1 MKKLSKLKLK
11 EFREMSDFEMKQV
24 LGGSGDF
31 EGGGT
36 GNLEGGS
43 GVEATSCSTTC
54 SNGSTVA
61 IDNCIGTCS
70 AIDGVSVTCTGSVTG
85 EELTKKC
92 GH

>member
-36 GNLEGGS
+36 GNIEGGGS
-43 GVEATSCSTTC
+43 GAVSCTVSLSCAQGSISCSSSIGDC
-54 SNGSTVA
+54 ENIWEDNMMVA
-61 IDNCIGTCS
+61 IRCEDSTYTC
-70 AIDGVSVTCTGSVTG
+70 
-85 EELTKKC
+85 K
-92 GH
+92 

>member
-36 GNLEGGS
+36 GNIEGGS
-43 GVEATSCSTTC
+43 GVVTHNCDLKCTNGLSFKAYDCDEASSASACEYYGGAVESCDCPS
-54 SNGSTVA
+54 
-61 IDNCIGTCS
+61 
-70 AIDGVSVTCTGSVTG
+70 
-85 EELTKKC
+85 
-92 GH
+92 

>member
-36 GNLEGGS
+36 GNIEGGS
-43 GVEATSCSTTC
+43 GRSYSQLRLKVHKWLIIQS
-54 SNGSTVA
+54 
-61 IDNCIGTCS
+61 
-70 AIDGVSVTCTGSVTG
+70 
-85 EELTKKC
+85 L
-92 GH
+92 